1 MSQNLHTRLEKLE
14 STTRG
19 RRRKIAVWVPTD
31 GTAAEV
37 PETNEGDEV
46 IYISWGAVVE
56 QDDLR

>member
-1 MSQNLHTRLEKLE
+1 VNRDFETRLGKLE
-14 STTRG
+14 STSRG

-31 GTAAEV
+31 GTPAEV

-46 IYISWGAVVE
+46 IYISWGVVVE